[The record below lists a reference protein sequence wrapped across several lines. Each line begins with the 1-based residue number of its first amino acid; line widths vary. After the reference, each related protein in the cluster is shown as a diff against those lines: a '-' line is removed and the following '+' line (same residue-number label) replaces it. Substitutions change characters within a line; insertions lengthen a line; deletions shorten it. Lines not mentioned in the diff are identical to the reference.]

1 MRLADLQAASFRGAR
16 FLVPY
21 DTAEEGRNSI
31 EHNYPDGNQRYL
43 EDNGLESANFQITA
57 ILYGPNIRSDYAR
70 LRSALTKPGAGT
82 LQHPWLGRQ
91 RVAVMGRYRV
101 KRDDRDA
108 GVLELDIPFGV
119 TSSALFPSLLSGIP
133 ASVGGLAQAALATI
147 FADLAARWNTGGA
160 AGTSTTINALMD
172 EVSGFAVKV
181 SSGLGKRTD
190 AAVQIIRQPATK
202 VRSGADIQAS
212 LTALFAEP
220 FDDLDLTGANLTAGF
235 KAGADAVDDIAYSAS
250 RVRVRTRESQ
260 TRHDVLVALADH
272 TRAAVYAASAWAIS
286 DREHRTAEEVEADEL
301 YLYDLARDIQN
312 SETITAEARAMVVDI
327 QAAISEVL
335 ADRALR
341 TPRIALFQS
350 GGIPAAALSYALYD
364 TENST
369 DTLTDLNPDQ
379 NPIWFDGTISA
390 LVED

>member
-31 EHNYPDGNQRYL
+31 EHNYPDSNKRYL
-43 EDNGLESANFQITA
+43 EDNGLESANFQIIA
-57 ILYGPNIRSDYAR
+57 ILHGPNIRSDFAR
-70 LRSALTKPGAGT
+70 LRSALTKPGPGT

-91 RVAVMGRYRV
+91 RVAVMGRFRV
-101 KRDDRDA
+101 TRDDKDA
-108 GVLELDIPFGV
+108 GILEIDIPFGV

-147 FADLAARWNTGGA
+147 FANLAAQWNTGGA

-172 EVSGFAVKV
+172 EVSGFATKL
-181 SSGLGKRTD
+181 SAGIGKKTD
-190 AAVQIIRQPATK
+190 GALQIIRQPAVK
-202 VRSGADIQAS
+202 VRSGADIQAA
-212 LTALFAEP
+212 LTTLFAEP
-220 FDDLDLTGANLTAGF
+220 FDDLDLTGSNLTAGF
-235 KAGADAVDDIAYSAS
+235 KAAADAVDDIAYSAS

-260 TRHDVLVALADH
+260 TRRDVLEVLADH

-301 YLYDLARDIQN
+301 YLYDLTRDIQN
-312 SETITAEARAMVVDI
+312 SEHLTAEARAMIVDI
-327 QAAISEVL
+327 QTAISEVL

-341 TPRIALFQS
+341 TPRIALFQTT
-350 GGIPAAALSYALYD
+350 GIPSAALSYALYD

-369 DTLTDLNPDQ
+369 DTLIDLNPDQ
-379 NPIWFDGTISA
+379 NPIWFDGEVSA